1 MRTWLSR
8 SPTGATCCRPDG
20 SCSRGRP
27 ASCWSMKIYVRPIL
41 AVERAGVRPLRGQTP
56 GELPERCRQRF
67 PIFERRVYINS
78 CSQGAL
84 SDAVRASYERY
95 LADWDEYGA
104 PWEYWVE
111 RQEAARAAF
120 AGLINAAPDEVAVT
134 TSLSAGVSALASG
147 LRFARRSK
155 VVLTDWEF
163 PTIGQIWHAQEAR
176 GARVQHVPAAPD
188 GTIPLENFDRAI
200 DDDTLLV
207 SITHVCYRNGAMVDV
222 PEVVEL
228 AHERGA
234 LVLLDAF
241 QSVGSLPVDVKE
253 LGVDFLGAGVL
264 KYLLGSAGLG
274 FFYCRRDLVERV
286 WPTQTGWFADEN
298 IFAMDHTDYSP
309 SHTAARFQ
317 SGTPPVPAIYAG
329 IAGIEL
335 MQEIGVAETREHVNK
350 LNQHLVEG
358 VDELGATLATPREAH
373 GALMCVKSTDAKALA
388 AALGAEGIVTSAWDG
403 NLRVSAHCYNT
414 AEDVDAVLAALQKHR
429 RLLA

>member
-1 MRTWLSR
+1 VST
-8 SPTGATCCRPDG
+8 
-20 SCSRGRP
+20 
-27 ASCWSMKIYVRPIL
+27 
-41 AVERAGVRPLRGQTP
+41 ETP
-56 GELPERCRQRF
+56 PVTAARLPESCRHRF
-67 PIFERRVYINS
+67 PIFEQRVYINS

-84 SDAVRASYERY
+84 SDAVRNSYEQY
-95 LADWDEYGA
+95 LADWEEYGA

-111 RQEAARAAF
+111 RQEAARTAF
-120 AGLINAAPDEVAVT
+120 AGLVNAEPDEVAVT

-176 GARVQHVPAAPD
+176 GARVVHGSTLD
-188 GTIPLENFDRAI
+188 ELDRLI

-207 SITHVCYRNGAMVDV
+207 AVTHVSYRSGAMTDV
-222 PEVVEL
+222 PKIVEL

-241 QSVGSLPVDVKE
+241 QSIGSLPVDVKE

-274 FFYCRRDLVERV
+274 FFYCRRELVERV

-309 SHTAARFQ
+309 AHTAARFQ

-335 MQEIGVAETREHVNK
+335 MQEIGIAATREHVNK
-350 LNQHLVEG
+350 LNEHFAAG
-358 VDELGATLATPREAH
+358 VDDLGATLATPRDAH
-373 GALMCVKSTDAKALA
+373 GALMCVKSTDARALV
-388 AALGAEGIVTSAWDG
+388 AALDADGIVTSDRDG

-414 AEDVDAVLAALQKHR
+414 VEDVDAVLAALQRHR
-429 RLLA
+429 ELLA

>member
-1 MRTWLSR
+1 
-8 SPTGATCCRPDG
+8 
-20 SCSRGRP
+20 
-27 ASCWSMKIYVRPIL
+27 L
-41 AVERAGVRPLRGQTP
+41 AVEKAGVRPPRSLTP
-56 GELPERCRQRF
+56 ETCRELF
-67 PIFERRVYINS
+67 PIFAQRLYINS

-84 SDAVRASYERY
+84 SDAVRAAYEQY

-111 RQEAARAAF
+111 RQEAARDAV
-120 AGLINAAPDEVAVT
+120 AGLVNALPDEIAVT

-147 LRFARRSK
+147 LRFTRRSK

-163 PTIGQIWHAQEAR
+163 PTIGQIWHAQESR
-176 GARVQHVPAAPD
+176 GARVTHVAAAAD
-188 GTIPLENFDRAI
+188 GTIPIEHFERAI

-222 PEVVEL
+222 PAVVEL

-241 QSVGSLPVDVKE
+241 QSVGSLPLDVRG
-253 LGVDFLGAGVL
+253 LDVDFLGAGVL

-309 SHTAARFQ
+309 AHTAARFQ
-317 SGTPPVPAIYAG
+317 SGTPPVPSIYAG

-335 MQEIGVAETREHVNK
+335 MQEIGIAETREHVQG
-350 LNQHLVEG
+350 LNSHLLDG
-358 VDELGATLATPREAH
+358 LDELQASVVTPRAPERR
-373 GALMCVKSTDAKALA
+373 GALICVKSTDAKALV
-388 AALGAEGIVTSAWDG
+388 AALGDEGIITSERDG
-403 NLRVSAHCYNT
+403 NLRISAHCYNSV
-414 AEDVDAVLAALQKHR
+414 EDIDTVLAALQRHR
-429 RLLA
+429 QLLV

>member
-1 MRTWLSR
+1 MAVDVST
-8 SPTGATCCRPDG
+8 
-20 SCSRGRP
+20 P
-27 ASCWSMKIYVRPIL
+27 A
-41 AVERAGVRPLRGQTP
+41 
-56 GELPERCRQRF
+56 ERCRHRF
-67 PIFERRVYINS
+67 PIFEQRLYINS

-84 SDAVRASYERY
+84 SDSVRAAYQQY
-95 LADWDEYGA
+95 LQDWDDRGA

-120 AGLINAAPDEVAVT
+120 AQLINAAPEEVAVT

-147 LRFARRSK
+147 LRFTRRSK

-163 PTIGQIWHAQEAR
+163 PTVGQIWHAQEAR
-176 GARVQHVPAAPD
+176 GARVTHLSAAPG
-188 GTIPLENFDRAI
+188 GTIPLEHFERAI
-200 DDDTLLV
+200 DDETLVV

-222 PEVVEL
+222 PAVVEL

-234 LVLLDAF
+234 FVLLDSF
-241 QSVGSLPVDVKE
+241 QAIGSLPVDVAE
-253 LGVDFLGAGVL
+253 LGVDFLGAGAL

-309 SHTAARFQ
+309 AHTAARFQ

-335 MQEIGVAETREHVNK
+335 MQEIGIHETREHVQG
-350 LNQHLVEG
+350 LNARLLEG
-358 VDELGATLATPREAH
+358 LDELGATVVTPRAPERR
-373 GALMCVKSTDAKALA
+373 GALICVRSTDPRALVR
-388 AALGAEGIVTSAWDG
+388 ALDRESIVTSDRDG
-403 NLRVSAHCYNT
+403 SLRISAHCYNT
-414 AEDVDAVLAALQKHR
+414 AEDVDTVLAALQRHR
-429 RLLA
+429 DLLT

>member
-1 MRTWLSR
+1 
-8 SPTGATCCRPDG
+8 
-20 SCSRGRP
+20 
-27 ASCWSMKIYVRPIL
+27 L
-41 AVERAGVRPLRGQTP
+41 AVETGSVAA
-56 GELPERCRQRF
+56 RCRHRF
-67 PIFERRVYINS
+67 PIFDSQVYINS

-84 SDAVRASYERY
+84 SDAVRAAYGQY
-95 LADWDEYGA
+95 LEDWDEKGA

-111 RQEAARAAF
+111 RQETARSAF
-120 AGLINAAPDEVAVT
+120 AGLVNAAPDEVAVT

-147 LRFARRSK
+147 LRFAQRSK

-176 GARVQHVPAAPD
+176 GARVSHVLAAGD
-188 GTIPLENFDRAI
+188 GTIPIEHFERAI
-200 DDDTLLV
+200 DEDTLIV
-207 SITHVCYRNGAMVDV
+207 SLTHVCYRNGAMLDV
-222 PEVVEL
+222 PAVVEL
-228 AHERGA
+228 AHSRGA
-234 LVLLDAF
+234 LVLLDSF
-241 QSVGSLPVDVKE
+241 QAIGSLPVDVAA

-309 SHTAARFQ
+309 AHTAARFQ

-335 MQEIGVAETREHVNK
+335 MQEIGVAETREHVQG
-350 LNQHLVEG
+350 LNAHLVEG
-358 VDELGATLATPREAH
+358 LDELGAKLVTPRSPDQR
-373 GALMCVKSTDAKALA
+373 GALMCVKSTDAKELVTK
-388 AALGAEGIVTSAWDG
+388 LGEEGIVTSERDD

-414 AEDVDAVLAALQKHR
+414 VEDVDTVLEALRRHR
-429 RLLA
+429 ALLA

>member
-1 MRTWLSR
+1 VSAV
-8 SPTGATCCRPDG
+8 AT
-20 SCSRGRP
+20 
-27 ASCWSMKIYVRPIL
+27 
-41 AVERAGVRPLRGQTP
+41 T
-56 GELPERCRQRF
+56 ELPARCRHRF
-67 PIFERRVYINS
+67 PIFEQRVYINS

-84 SDAVRASYERY
+84 SDAVRASYEQY

-111 RQEAARAAF
+111 RQESARAAF
-120 AGLINAAPDEVAVT
+120 AGLVNAEPDEVAVT

-176 GARVQHVPAAPD
+176 GARVVHVQPE
-188 GTIPLENFDRAI
+188 LEEFERAI

-207 SITHVCYRNGAMVDV
+207 SITHVCYRNGAMIDV
-222 PEVVEL
+222 PRIVEL

-241 QSVGSLPVDVKE
+241 QSIGSVPVDVKE

-274 FFYCRRDLVERV
+274 FFYCRRELIERV

-309 SHTAARFQ
+309 AHTASRFQ
-317 SGTPPVPAIYAG
+317 AGTPPVPAIYAG

-335 MQEIGVAETREHVNK
+335 MQEIGIAATREHVNA
-350 LNQHLVEG
+350 LNERFTAGVE
-358 VDELGATLATPREAH
+358 ELGGTLATPRDLH
-373 GALMCVKSTDAKALA
+373 GALMCVTSTDAKALV
-388 AALGAEGIVTSAWDG
+388 AALDGEGIVTSDRDG

-429 RLLA
+429 HLLA